1 MVVAVGKTEYFKFA
15 GTVKWNHLY
24 EPDEF
29 RGASNY
35 QLDFF
40 PESEAVK
47 QAILDTGVQGAF
59 KADKDTGDE
68 YYRFKRPHCKLIKG
82 EFVTFAPPVIY
93 DAKGKPLV
101 TYVDKDG
108 DPVTSATGRDL
119 EFTRVGEKVLIGH
132 GSKVIIDVCVYG
144 TNYGPGNRLNSVK
157 IIDLIEY
164 VKPDAGDE
172 STQSDP
178 EGPASEPDSPA
189 DAGKSKVK
197 NKAPW

>member
-1 MVVAVGKTEYFKFA
+1 MAVAVGKTEYFKFA
-15 GTVKWNHLY
+15 GTIKWNHLY

-68 YYRFKRPHCKLIKG
+68 YYRFKRPDSKLIKG

-93 DAKGKPLV
+93 DAKGKVLV
-101 TYVDKDG
+101 QYADSNG
-108 DPVTSATGRDL
+108 DFVTSARGRNY
-119 EFTRVGEKVLIGH
+119 EFERIGDKVLIGH

-164 VKPDAGDE
+164 VKSDAGNEDAQSPAE
-172 STQSDP
+172 STS
-178 EGPASEPDSPA
+178 SES
-189 DAGKSKVK
+189 AGDVDKPKAVK